1 MPYGP
6 VELIVL
12 KFPGNR
18 FTGGIAPALAELIE
32 SGTIRIIDAVFVVK
46 DAEGGARAYE
56 LADLGEEDYAAFDPI
71 VSEVLGVLS
80 EDDIRELSAGLANN
94 SSVALLLFENVWATR
109 LRDAVLEAQGE
120 LLLSERIPH
129 LVVEEVLA
137 ERMRQSA

>member
-18 FTGGIAPALAELIE
+18 FTGAIAPALAELIG

-46 DAEGGARAYE
+46 DAEGGVRAYE

-109 LRDAVLEAQGE
+109 LRDAVLEARGE

-129 LVVEEVLA
+129 MVVEEVLA